1 VSFTFDDVVL
11 SVQRGIDR
19 LARRL
24 RRGEAPPVTQ
34 RRLQIDGLS
43 RGVLEG
49 ALASGYMPF
58 LQRLLRRN
66 AVSLRPMSV
75 GLPTST
81 PAFQMAAMYGIRPN
95 IPGFHYYDRERGGDI
110 HFPRAGHAAWVEG
123 RHTAGRRGIL
133 EGGSAYGCIFTGGA
147 DNNLFTFASL
157 TRPSGRGLL
166 AALSP
171 FVVLTWVIVKSLLRT
186 IIALARMLPRL
197 ATRPV
202 DRRQGWR
209 WLTVKIGLGIW
220 LRAFFTLGA
229 SRDVYAG
236 VPAVYVNY
244 IDYDEAAHMFG
255 PRSRRAV
262 AGLRHVDRAIQQLWR
277 VVRRVPEHRY
287 DVYVLADH
295 GQTACSSYRDV
306 TGGHRLELWIF
317 EEFLR
322 RRLDAESNRG
332 LTDTGLVQ
340 GMRARS
346 REARGVFQHFLNY
359 LNEDYVRRP
368 DPEAHEQ
375 DGIRVISAG
384 PNAFLYLLDAPEPL
398 DVDALEQRLPGLAE
412 TLSKSP
418 GIGIVLARSAEGP
431 VCFWRGER
439 HLLRGSDGGPFAGRT
454 DAALVVQGIE
464 DLMRMPSAGD
474 LVIYGIGA
482 PHGHVSYLPE
492 VGAHAGPSAEEMH
505 TFIIHPPGVT
515 LPSVIEHP
523 VQLYGHFIRY
533 RSSQFA

>member
-1 VSFTFDDVVL
+1 
-11 SVQRGIDR
+11 
-19 LARRL
+19 
-24 RRGEAPPVTQ
+24 
-34 RRLQIDGLS
+34 
-43 RGVLEG
+43 
-49 ALASGYMPF
+49 MPF

-66 AVSLRPMSV
+66 ALSIQPMSV

-123 RHTAGRRGIL
+123 RHTAGRLGIL
-133 EGGSAYGCIFTGGA
+133 EGGSAYGCVFTGGA
-147 DNNLFTFASL
+147 DNNVFTFASL

-186 IIALARMLPRL
+186 IIALGRMLPRL

-209 WLTVKIGLGIW
+209 WLTVKMGLGIW
-220 LRAFFTLGA
+220 FRAFFTLGA

-262 AGLRHVDRAIQQLWR
+262 ANLRHVDRAIQQLWR
-277 VVRRVPEHRY
+277 VVRRVPEHRH

-295 GQTACSSYRDV
+295 GRTACSPYRDV

-317 EEFLR
+317 EAFLR

-359 LNEDYVRRP
+359 LNEDYLRSP

-384 PNAFLYLLDAPEPL
+384 PNAFLYMLDAPEPL

-439 HLLRGSDGGPFAGRT
+439 HLLRGSDVGPFAGRT
-454 DAALVVQGIE
+454 DATLVVQASKI
-464 DLMRMPSAGD
+464 
-474 LVIYGIGA
+474 
-482 PHGHVSYLPE
+482 
-492 VGAHAGPSAEEMH
+492 
-505 TFIIHPPGVT
+505 
-515 LPSVIEHP
+515 
-523 VQLYGHFIRY
+523 
-533 RSSQFA
+533 